1 MHHTQLNNKLL
12 TRQEAADFLGV
23 SKGTL
28 EVWSSTKRYP
38 LPVVKIGHLAKYRM
52 SDLLNFIEG
61 RTINKPKED
70 MQ

>member
-1 MHHTQLNNKLL
+1 MNQIQSNNRLL

-38 LPVVKIGHLAKYRM
+38 LPVVKIGSKAKYRM

-61 RTINKPKED
+61 RTINKEGGGH
-70 MQ
+70 